1 MSESGS
7 IPKAF
12 VAEWAPP
19 SALRH
24 LSCDGW
30 AVTQASPGLHFHTD
44 SGGFTLV
51 SFQQRPI
58 IPRRPSS
65 HSVLTPG
72 LAEPTTTFPLINSST
87 PHADTHTAS
96 HSLIQYQ
103 RVAIAQRNGRIT
115 NIVHYGHSS
124 IVFKFVL
131 ASPTIPGRYVAAPFA
146 LLQVPLEYCDLTWI
160 ERLLRAFNLL
170 WCLNPMHLLSDA
182 SAQEEGAIRRTEW
195 IVREIRPP
203 ASARLRN

>member
-1 MSESGS
+1 MSNNDSH
-7 IPKAF
+7 PKAF

-19 SALRH
+19 STLRH

-30 AVTQASPGLHFHTD
+30 AVTQALPGLRFHTD

-58 IPRRPSS
+58 IPRHPSS
-65 HSVLTPG
+65 RSVLTPG
-72 LAEPTTTFPLINSST
+72 LAEPTAAFLPTNSST
-87 PHADTHTAS
+87 LRTNTHTVP

-103 RVAIAQRNGRIT
+103 RVAVAQRNGRIT
-115 NIVHYGHSS
+115 DIVHYGHSS

-131 ASPTIPGRYVAAPFA
+131 ASPTIPGRYVATPFA
-146 LLQVPLEYCDLTWI
+146 LLQIPLEYCDLTWM